1 MSIIKKHREMII
13 GVLKEPNF
21 ETRVSILAESV
32 AALIK
37 KGNSVIVE
45 SDAGKKAFNSN
56 QEYEKAGAEIKSRT
70 EVLAQAE
77 ILLSIN
83 PISDEDYSKI
93 NSKILLGVYQPLSNE
108 ENIIK
113 SIERK
118 ITTFSFRYAPKNY
131 QSSSNGC
138 FELSS

>member
-1 MSIIKKHREMII
+1 MII

-56 QEYEKAGAEIKSRT
+56 QEYEKDGAEIQFRN
-70 EVLAQAE
+70 EVLAQAK

-83 PISDEDYSKI
+83 PISDED
-93 NSKILLGVYQPLSNE
+93 
-108 ENIIK
+108 
-113 SIERK
+113 
-118 ITTFSFRYAPKNY
+118 F
-131 QSSSNGC
+131 
-138 FELSS
+138 

>member
-56 QEYEKAGAEIKSRT
+56 QEYEKAGAEIQFRN
-70 EVLAQAE
+70 EVLAQAK

-83 PISDEDYSKI
+83 PISDED
-93 NSKILLGVYQPLSNE
+93 
-108 ENIIK
+108 
-113 SIERK
+113 
-118 ITTFSFRYAPKNY
+118 F
-131 QSSSNGC
+131 
-138 FELSS
+138 

>member
-1 MSIIKKHREMII
+1 MII

-83 PISDEDYSKI
+83 LFLMKI
-93 NSKILLGVYQPLSNE
+93 FQK
-108 ENIIK
+108 
-113 SIERK
+113 
-118 ITTFSFRYAPKNY
+118 
-131 QSSSNGC
+131 
-138 FELSS
+138 